1 MLPLRTAPV
10 SPACLSRVSIVGR
23 IGRAWP
29 TADLLWELWTL
40 GQGLPLWA
48 GRSGPV
54 GVWGLLRWKERDRP
68 SPAACR
74 VEGTTQPCAR

>member
-68 SPAACR
+68 SSAACR